1 MDIFMQNR
9 KGAVRQMDSPFYS
22 SIPDMYGYFSDTKI
36 RILKLPPVVSILPT
50 SLPVINEDN
59 NLLSVTM
66 VGLVYPLGVSLV
78 TSLFI

>member
-1 MDIFMQNR
+1 MDN
-9 KGAVRQMDSPFYS
+9 PFYS

-59 NLLSVTM
+59 SLLSVTM

-78 TSLFI
+78 TSLFIIAVR